1 LKDALRGFNV
11 NEDVNPKLGSNSD
24 SRGSVGNVEASTSSI
39 MMALVCGIS
48 SDWNNM

>member
-1 LKDALRGFNV
+1 MPKGVLNV
-11 NEDVNPKLGSNSD
+11 NEDVNPKLGTNLD
-24 SRGSVGNVEASTSSI
+24 SRGSVRDVEPTTSPI